1 MLRRDWGD
9 KTEVWEGEES
19 LGEGQ
24 EEVRGTEGA
33 VLPRSGAIEGPS
45 SSPLTQD

>member
-9 KTEVWEGEES
+9 KTEVWEGEER

-24 EEVRGTEGA
+24 EEVRGQKGLSCQEVVPLKGPA
-33 VLPRSGAIEGPS
+33 VPY
-45 SSPLTQD
+45 